1 MMVMLKKW
9 HLTTGLMVAMLLPG
23 ILFAQDK
30 TQEQLALQY
39 YNNGEFDKAAEI
51 YGELFKKTP
60 NTYFYTYYLNALL
73 ESENYREAERVVK
86 GLKETRELRRNF
98 VVELGY
104 IYQRQG
110 EFRKAE
116 KEFEKALEKMSPTRA
131 AVVDL
136 ANAFMI
142 RRQSDF
148 AVKAYLKG
156 RKELTEPYAFN
167 IELANVYQSLRN
179 FGGMMDE
186 YLDLVETD
194 ETRVDMVKNILQ
206 QLLNNLNDEDF
217 NQIVKG
223 KLIERTQKLPNV
235 MVYSDLL
242 LWYSIQQKEFALA
255 LMQAKAAEVRT
266 RDEGDAVF
274 RVGQLAASNE
284 YYDVAIEAYEHIRTK
299 GETHFL
305 YLSAE
310 IMLLEVKFNRLMKIG
325 VKDTD
330 QILKMEQEY
339 EKVIA
344 NLGKNSGTVML
355 LRNLAHLRAFYL
367 DKTDDAI
374 LILETALQL
383 PNVSPAVI
391 AQCKTDLADIYLM
404 SGDIWEATL
413 LYSQV
418 EKAFKYD
425 QTGFE
430 AKLKNARLSFYI
442 GEFEWAGAQLD
453 VLRTATSKLIANDA
467 MELSLLI
474 SDNLGEDS
482 NLVPLSMYARS
493 ELLIFRKRPELALQ
507 VLDSLE
513 QMFPGHNI
521 QDEVLLKKAGIMIAR
536 REYHVADSLLNL
548 LLASYGTDILADNAL
563 IMQARM
569 HDYHLNNRVRALELY
584 EKIIIDLPGSIF
596 VTEARKRYKE
606 LRGDPVSG

>member
-39 YNNGEFDKAAEI
+39 YNNGEFEKAAEI